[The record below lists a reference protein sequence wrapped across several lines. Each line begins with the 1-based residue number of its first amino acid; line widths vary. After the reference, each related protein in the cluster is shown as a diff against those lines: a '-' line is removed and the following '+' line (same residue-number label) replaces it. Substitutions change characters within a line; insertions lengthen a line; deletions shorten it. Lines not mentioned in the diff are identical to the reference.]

1 MSNIK
6 QQMQLVFNI
15 IRKMFTPNAILT
27 TRSLAIMTI
36 VQIVLFYWCWI
47 TFKPELMSTPASVL
61 LAIFKLSTDGQPMG
75 TNNELLTRIINIFT
89 PFFNSSLIT
98 QLYSSSTLT
107 IHAMIQ
113 SIVFSL
119 IICYLSVV
127 PWFKP
132 ASIVATKGR
141 YAAVAGL
148 QFVFMLWT
156 NDGHSLKILMLEFA
170 ISVFFITG
178 MLSIIAS
185 KSVPGTDY
193 GSLRYDHARSM
204 GWNPWRVWFEITVL
218 GTLSDMLD
226 LIRQNF
232 AIGWTML
239 TMVETIIMSE
249 GGVGKMMF
257 LENKYM
263 RMDNVLAIQVSIICT
278 GIIIDTIISYIRLK
292 LCPYIKK

>member
-1 MSNIK
+1 
-6 QQMQLVFNI
+6 
-15 IRKMFTPNAILT
+15 
-27 TRSLAIMTI
+27 
-36 VQIVLFYWCWI
+36 
-47 TFKPELMSTPASVL
+47 
-61 LAIFKLSTDGQPMG
+61 
-75 TNNELLTRIINIFT
+75 
-89 PFFNSSLIT
+89 
-98 QLYSSSTLT
+98 
-107 IHAMIQ
+107 
-113 SIVFSL
+113 
-119 IICYLSVV
+119 
-127 PWFKP
+127 
-132 ASIVATKGR
+132 
-141 YAAVAGL
+141 
-148 QFVFMLWT
+148 
-156 NDGHSLKILMLEFA
+156 MLEFA

-257 LENKYM
+257 LEK
-263 RMDNVLAIQVSIICT
+263 DALLSPWPLQHQ
-278 GIIIDTIISYIRLK
+278 
-292 LCPYIKK
+292 